1 MKTVS
6 FDATLLTSL
15 QGCAR
20 LAKNRYI
27 DNWTTEDKSNSLEA
41 GILVHVIME
50 FTNRALMNGLSRS
63 NALDK
68 GYEAGRTILKG
79 CPDCIAFVSNTTN
92 PISCS
97 VKEHKNEW
105 TGLKNIPED
114 STKSE
119 IGAKHVFKT
128 VEEYFDYYRSDDFI
142 HLGVE
147 ETRGKI
153 IYKDD
158 DLQILWKAKFDDII
172 DSPEGIMS
180 RDYKTMKQRR
190 DTLSLNNQFMGQ
202 CITLGARQVL
212 IDKIGFQT
220 SLKAH
225 EKFQRL
231 RLPYSIDRLLEF
243 AHEIVPF
250 YARMLLAYTEADHFP
265 PNFTHCET
273 KYGFCDYVHICE
285 LDRGLRD
292 EAMKINFIR
301 GKQWDV

>member
-1 MKTVS
+1 MKTIS

-20 LAKNRYI
+20 LSKYRYI
-27 DNWTTEDKSNSLEA
+27 DLHVKEDRSNALES
-41 GILVHVIME
+41 GILVHTIFE
-50 FTNRALMNGLSRS
+50 FTNKALIAGQARSDAMNV
-63 NALDK
+63 
-68 GYEAGRTILKG
+68 GYEAGKLILSG
-79 CPDCIAFVSNTTN
+79 CSAC
-92 PISCS
+92 
-97 VKEHKNEW
+97 KEDNCNIHKNEW
-105 TGLKNIPED
+105 KGLKSIPLE
-114 STKSE
+114 STKTE
-119 IGAKHVFKT
+119 IGSKWIFST
-128 VEEYFDYYRSDDFI
+128 VEQYFDYYRTDDFI
-142 HLGVE
+142 HLGAE

-158 DLQILWKAKFDDII
+158 DIQVLWKAKFDDII
-172 DSPEGIMS
+172 DTPEGVMS

-212 IDKIGFQT
+212 VDKIGFQT
-220 SLKAH
+220 SLKPH

-243 AHEIVPF
+243 AQEIVPF
-250 YARMLLAYTEADHFP
+250 YARMLLAYAEADHFP

-285 LDRGLRD
+285 LDRNLRE
-292 EAMKINFIR
+292 EALKINFIK
-301 GKQWDV
+301 GKVWDI